1 MMYNNKLVA
10 CIKHNGKIL
19 REFNDIVKL
28 PFGDEYTI
36 LLKNQHNLKAKVTI
50 EIDGQQVFADK
61 SLILEANSQ
70 TEITRFVNDL
80 STGNSF
86 KFIERTNDIEQ
97 YRGIKV
103 DDGIIRISFKFE
115 QKSAPIFPSYNNYEK
130 SYPSCVSGSISG
142 SNSLYS
148 ATSIARCAAGNTDGF
163 SGSAQAMCDAGITV
177 PGSINTQEFKLA
189 LGFVTETTEHIMIFK
204 LSGYV
209 GGQQIDKPITT
220 KTKTNCITCGTT
232 NKMTNKFCSECG
244 TSLIIV

>member
-115 QKSAPIFPSYNNYEK
+115 QKVAPIFPSYNNYEK
-130 SYPSCVSGSISG
+130 SYPSCVSGSI
-142 SNSLYS
+142 LR
-148 ATSIARCAAGNTDGF
+148 SITFCDAGNTDSF

-189 LGFVTETTEHIMIFK
+189 LGFVTEATEHIMIFK

-232 NKMTNKFCSECG
+232 NKMTNKFCSNCG